1 MEFVLII
8 KVIPNRLK
16 NDVIIGDIFGTLFK
30 VQMMTQIVLKSQR
43 EAKDAHEKSKDFICV
58 KMLEEN

>member
-30 VQMMTQIVLKSQR
+30 VQMMTQIVLKSQK
-43 EAKDAHEKSKDFICV
+43 EAKDAHEKSKDCICV

>member
-16 NDVIIGDIFGTLFK
+16 NDVIIRDIFGTFFK
-30 VQMMTQIVLKSQR
+30 VQMMTQIVLKS
-43 EAKDAHEKSKDFICV
+43 
-58 KMLEEN
+58 